1 LLNITRELGLAGI
14 ENLAGVPG
22 HVGGALALNAG
33 SSDWGIW
40 DVVREAT
47 LWDPQDDTLQAYQPT
62 EIQPQY
68 RDGNLSGRVVI
79 EALLALEVSTP
90 AAVKTLFEDVVRRKN
105 ATQPVTMSSAGCAF
119 RNPRGDSAG
128 RLIDASGL
136 KGSRIGGAVISERH
150 ANFIVN
156 DGGAS
161 SADVLALIDL
171 MQETVLEKQGIEL
184 HREIIV
190 W

>member
-1 LLNITRELGLAGI
+1 
-14 ENLAGVPG
+14 
-22 HVGGALALNAG
+22 
-33 SSDWGIW
+33 
-40 DVVREAT
+40 
-47 LWDPQDDTLQAYQPT
+47 
-62 EIQPQY
+62 
-68 RDGNLSGRVVI
+68 
-79 EALLALEVSTP
+79 
-90 AAVKTLFEDVVRRKN
+90 LFEDVVRRKN